1 MRLRKIIHID
11 MDAFYASVEQRDF
24 PEYRGKPVVVGGDPN
39 SRSVVST
46 ASYEARKFGIHSAM
60 PTSKA
65 KRLCPHAIFVFPR
78 FSAYKTVSRQI
89 NEIFHEFTDL
99 VEPLSLDEAYLDVTE
114 NKKGIASA
122 TQVAKEIKKR
132 IFEVTELTASA
143 GVAAIKFI
151 AKIASG
157 MNKPNGLT
165 VITPNEAEK
174 FLEELP
180 IGKFYGIGEATE
192 KKMLSLGIR
201 SGKDLKQFTQS
212 ELIRH
217 FGKSGSFYY
226 NIVRGDDFREVEPY
240 RTRKSIG
247 AENTFS
253 VDILDKPTLIAELND
268 IADVLWDRVER
279 SGAKGKTL
287 TLKIKY
293 DDFESITRSISFKN
307 SIDSKEIII
316 KFGQELLQN
325 SEAGNRKIR
334 LLGLSISNL
343 IGKDEEDLNQ
353 LKFSF

>member
-1 MRLRKIIHID
+1 
-11 MDAFYASVEQRDF
+11 
-24 PEYRGKPVVVGGDPN
+24 
-39 SRSVVST
+39 
-46 ASYEARKFGIHSAM
+46 
-60 PTSKA
+60 
-65 KRLCPHAIFVFPR
+65 
-78 FSAYKTVSRQI
+78 
-89 NEIFHEFTDL
+89 
-99 VEPLSLDEAYLDVTE
+99 
-114 NKKGIASA
+114 
-122 TQVAKEIKKR
+122 
-132 IFEVTELTASA
+132 
-143 GVAAIKFI
+143 
-151 AKIASG
+151 

-192 KKMLSLGIR
+192 KKMLSLGIKT
-201 SGKDLKQFTQS
+201 GKDLKQFTQS

-279 SGAKGKTL
+279 LGAKGKTL

-293 DDFESITRSISFKN
+293 DDFESITRSISFRN
-307 SIDSKEIII
+307 SIDSKEKII
-316 KFGQELLQN
+316 KFGQELLEN